1 MTPFKIPGQRRR
13 GWAASDPEVQQ
24 QLVRLLLQQLGPPRG
39 PGGCS
44 WPGRDLNIVQS
55 SPRRG
60 IGSFWREF
68 ARQDGAW
75 RGKIITF
82 VLPMISLQGLTY
94 IFSSQGSCQEK
105 NLSPAQTLS
114 SYYTVIVGWLT
125 GNYEQ
130 RSHLIGDS
138 LLMRV
143 RGWGSYHLSQKWATV
158 LSLPKW
164 SRIIQ

>member
-44 WPGRDLNIVQS
+44 WPVRYLNIVQS
-55 SPRRG
+55 SPRR
-60 IGSFWREF
+60 ELVK
-68 ARQDGAW
+68 QDGAW
-75 RGKIITF
+75 PGKIITF

-114 SYYTVIVGWLT
+114 SYYTVMVGWLT

-130 RSHLIGDS
+130 SSHLIGDS
-138 LLMRV
+138 LLTRV
-143 RGWGSYHLSQKWATV
+143 RGWRFYTRLPQKWARD
-158 LSLPKW
+158 LGLPKW